1 MKTAAKVFIIIG
13 MVFGAI
19 AIFPLVVGAIALG
32 KLGTAQNK
40 NELTT
45 IAILTLI
52 FCSPIAGILMLCMSD
67 DDLSG
72 ANKGTAYSTQP
83 TTTYVYNSPSAAE
96 VSQTKKLTFQQ
107 RKQKIEIFNTLLE
120 KGTISKEE
128 YDERMREIG
137 ADPST
142 ENAEKHGEDSP
153 KVKESDPK
161 TPNYDVKGISERE
174 TIELLKEYKNL
185 LDSGIISQ
193 GEFIMYPIRW
203 TQQEKGI
210 A

>member
-1 MKTAAKVFIIIG
+1 MKTAAKVFIIIS

-19 AIFPLVVGAIALG
+19 VIFPIVVGAIALG
-32 KLGTAQNK
+32 TLETAKNK
-40 NELTT
+40 DELTT

-72 ANKGTAYSTQP
+72 ANNGTAYSTQP
-83 TTTYVYNSPSAAE
+83 TTTYD
-96 VSQTKKLTFQQ
+96 QTKKLTVQQ

-120 KGTISKEE
+120 RGTISKEE
-128 YDERMREIG
+128 YNERMREIG

-142 ENAEKHGEDSP
+142 ENVEKHGEDSP
-153 KVKESDPK
+153 KVKEFDPK

-193 GEFIMYPIRW
+193 GEYDIKKEQIL
-203 TQQEKGI
+203 QIKK
-210 A
+210 